1 MATHHE
7 IIGEEW
13 KERSRE
19 LAEWTMQRM
28 VNRKDVWG
36 QYSVLS
42 PDERRRLGQ
51 KYKAMTLPR
60 KSMRGDDM
68 VTLDK
73 LTRHFASRYHHKP
86 QIIGLHEKSK
96 EDTSLWLGIDIDC
109 HDYNSPSG
117 EDHGRRNLATAIK
130 WWKEMQSMGYD
141 PLLIDSSGKGGYHL
155 WLHFAEP
162 APTQDVFALAQH
174 FVSTWEE
181 NNLDEEPE
189 TFPKQ
194 LKPGS
199 LGAWFRLPG
208 LHHYLKHYGRVWS
221 GDDWLEN
228 PWLEGHAAIDAILQ
242 CVPGRPPPAAKTSQE
257 KHVRTTSRRKKT
269 SATTATTAKTKK
281 TAQQRKQR
289 FKRSK
294 RPVVCVDVDGVL
306 ASREYSKG
314 AAEIGEPIDGA
325 VDFTRELHETADII
339 ILTARISGG
348 DAKSKSKKKSAEVGE
363 QAKVQVKDWLDQHGF
378 AYTSIWTESGKPI
391 ASVYVDDRAVACRPE
406 EDGVKA
412 FKLAHE
418 GIDKLL

>member
-13 KERSRE
+13 KERAQE
-19 LAEWTMQRM
+19 LAEWAMKRM

-36 QYSVLS
+36 QYSILS

-60 KSMRGDDM
+60 KSMRGEDM

-86 QIIGLHEKSK
+86 QIIGLHAKSK
-96 EDTSLWLGIDIDC
+96 QDTSLWLGIDIDC

-117 EDHGRRNLATAIK
+117 EDHAHRNLVTAIK
-130 WWKEMQSMGYD
+130 WWKEMQGMGYD

-155 WLHFAEP
+155 WIHFAEP
-162 APTQDVFALAQH
+162 APTQDVFELAHH

-208 LHHYLKHYGRVWS
+208 LHHYLKHYGRIWS

-228 PWLEGHAAIDAILQ
+228 PWLEGHAAIDTILQ
-242 CVPGRPPPAAKTSQE
+242 CMPGPPPPAASIHKE
-257 KHVRTTSRRKKT
+257 KHVRTTNRRNIATQKTSKNTEKKAHLRKQHFKKT
-269 SATTATTAKTKK
+269 
-281 TAQQRKQR
+281 
-289 FKRSK
+289 K
-294 RPVVCVDVDGVL
+294 RPVICIDLDGVL
-306 ASREYSKG
+306 ASRKYSKG
-314 AAEIGEPIDGA
+314 ASKIGEPIDGA
-325 VDFTRELHETADII
+325 VDFTREVSETADIV
-339 ILTARISGG
+339 ILTARISGANI
-348 DAKSKSKKKSAEVGE
+348 DNKNLSRKEIKTASAT
-363 QAKVQVKDWLDQHGF
+363 VKQWLEQHGF
-378 AYTSIWTESGKPI
+378 AYTSIWEAPGKPI
-391 ASVYVDDRAVACRPE
+391 ASAYVDDRAVICRPE
-406 EDGVKA
+406 EAGVKA
-412 FKLAHE
+412 FREARDGIKKL
-418 GIDKLL
+418 I

>member
-19 LAEWTMQRM
+19 LAEWAMERM

-42 PDERRRLGQ
+42 PDERRRLNQ

-60 KSMRGDDM
+60 KSMRGEDM

-117 EDHGRRNLATAIK
+117 EDHARRNLQTAIK

-155 WLHFAEP
+155 WIHFAEP

-194 LKPGS
+194 LKLGS
-199 LGAWFRLPG
+199 LGAWLG
-208 LHHYLKHYGRVWS
+208 
-221 GDDWLEN
+221 
-228 PWLEGHAAIDAILQ
+228 
-242 CVPGRPPPAAKTSQE
+242 C
-257 KHVRTTSRRKKT
+257 
-269 SATTATTAKTKK
+269 
-281 TAQQRKQR
+281 
-289 FKRSK
+289 
-294 RPVVCVDVDGVL
+294 PV
-306 ASREYSKG
+306 Y
-314 AAEIGEPIDGA
+314 
-325 VDFTRELHETADII
+325 II
-339 ILTARISGG
+339 IL
-348 DAKSKSKKKSAEVGE
+348 
-363 QAKVQVKDWLDQHGF
+363 
-378 AYTSIWTESGKPI
+378 SITVE
-391 ASVYVDDRAVACRPE
+391 Y
-406 EDGVKA
+406 GVVMT
-412 FKLAHE
+412 
-418 GIDKLL
+418 G

>member
-42 PDERRRLGQ
+42 ADERRRLGQ

-60 KSMRGDDM
+60 KSMRGEDM

-130 WWKEMQSMGYD
+130 WWKEMQTMGYD

-162 APTQDVFALAQH
+162 APTQNVFALAQH

-228 PWLEGHAAIDAILQ
+228 PWLDGHAAIDAILQ
-242 CVPGRPPPAAKTSQE
+242 CVPGPPPPITESSQE
-257 KHVRTTSRRKKT
+257 KHVRTTNRRTKN
-269 SATTATTAKTKK
+269 KK
-281 TAQQRKQR
+281 TAQQRKQQ

-314 AAEIGEPIDGA
+314 VTEIGEPIDGA
-325 VDFTRELHETADII
+325 VDFTRDLHETADII
-339 ILTARISGG
+339 ILTARISGA
-348 DAKSKSKKKSAEVGE
+348 DAKTKKKSA
-363 QAKVQVKDWLDQHGF
+363 QARESVKTQLKDWLDKHGF
-378 AYTSIWTESGKPI
+378 AYTSIWTEPGKPI
-391 ASVYVDDRAVACRPE
+391 ASAYVDDRAVACRPE

-418 GIDKLL
+418 GIDKLC

>member
-19 LAEWTMQRM
+19 LAEWTMERM

-42 PDERRRLGQ
+42 PDERKRLGQ

-73 LTRHFASRYHHKP
+73 ITRHFASRYHHKP

-109 HDYNSPSG
+109 HDYNSPAG

-155 WLHFAEP
+155 WIHLAEP

-208 LHHYLKHYGRVWS
+208 LHHYIKHYGRIWS

-242 CVPGRPPPAAKTSQE
+242 VVPGPPPPSVDVKQD
-257 KHVRTTSRRKKT
+257 KHVRTTSRRK
-269 SATTATTAKTKK
+269 SPETAAKK
-281 TAQQRKQR
+281 TARQRKQQ

-306 ASREYSKG
+306 ASREYAKG
-314 AAEIGEPIDGA
+314 AGEIGEPIDGA

-339 ILTARISGG
+339 ILTARLSA
-348 DAKSKSKKKSAEVGE
+348 DHKKLKKTKKAFAEALE
-363 QAKVQVKDWLDQHGF
+363 QTKTQVKEWLDKHGF
-378 AYTSIWTESGKPI
+378 AYDRIWTEQGKPI
-391 ASVYVDDRAVACRPE
+391 ASAYVDDRGVACRPE
-406 EDGVKA
+406 DEGIKA

-418 GIDKLL
+418 SINKLC